1 MPNVK
6 IHSALT
12 GHDVATNIVL
22 SLIASKALAE
32 RNGSIELE
40 DFNELGIDSRT
51 ALRAL
56 RENVDLINLTREN
69 ELPEGFSWEHFAGV
83 KITGMKFN
91 IELLLKAQRSLP
103 MDGPGLDD
111 DQDDYFQDEAV
122 FGLAHYR
129 ARESM
134 LDGKRVLNVSR
145 FTRTIDS
152 SEGNPII
159 SRVREI
165 WVDRPIDEGTAEEVF
180 GNLIVDIQGD
190 SEIAPE
196 TVEGLKEPL
205 DYEHDDLR
213 EIVLRPG
220 ASEIVEGTP
229 AYALVWSEEDEN
241 YLALE
246 RVDGKWLIRQ
256 RIDKTPAEDVRE
268 DWEQFLDDVWPV
280 VHQNDATETRFA
292 GLEIPIDAPAGWTTT
307 VGDDEP
313 TPLENWPDADLF
325 VEDHSQW
332 PDNDVRFEIVVGVT
346 NVSVEACRGVE
357 YDELKASYFKGER
370 AVEKIARFR
379 SIRAKDAEELE
390 KIAAEWLEKELAE

>member
-32 RNGSIELE
+32 RNGSIELQ
-40 DFNELGIDSRT
+40 DFNELGIDSQT

-56 RENVDLINLTREN
+56 RENIDLINLTREN
-69 ELPEGFSWEHFAGV
+69 ELPAGFSWEHFAGV
-83 KITGMKFN
+83 KITGMKFD

-111 DQDDYFQDEAV
+111 EQDDYFQDEAV

-152 SEGNPII
+152 PEGNPII

-205 DYEHDDLR
+205 DYEQDDLR

-280 VHQNDATETRFA
+280 THANDQVEDATESVEEEAVPVEAT
-292 GLEIPIDAPAGWTTT
+292 EDA
-307 VGDDEP
+307 D
-313 TPLENWPDADLF
+313 NWPESESF
-325 VEDHSQW
+325 VEDLNAW
-332 PDNDVRFEIVVGVT
+332 PEQEVRFEVT
-346 NVSVEACRGVE
+346 IGKTQISVEAARATE
-357 YDELKASYFKGER
+357 HDELRATFFDSDGQPKTLTAKFRNIRVSSGE
-370 AVEKIARFR
+370 A
-379 SIRAKDAEELE
+379 LE
-390 KIAAEWLEKELAE
+390 AQAAEWLEKELAE